1 MKVIIIDNN
10 NQQVPV
16 DAAKLRVNN
25 ISLEE
30 YLQIVKDAEAKLKAF
45 EVKYQK
51 LHEDYLSQLE
61 VQEDKFKDY
70 VKALHKLWVKVK

>member
-51 LHEDYLSQLE
+51 LHEDYLAQLQA
-61 VQEDKFKDY
+61 QEDKFRDY
-70 VKALHKLWVKVK
+70 VKALRNVWVKVK